1 MWKFKTT
8 WDRKP
13 TNAVTR
19 RLAKVELEEGGFFEE
34 KDCDLTSAVTR
45 AEFGYNYLEYVRNVV

>member
-19 RLAKVELEEGGFFEE
+19 RLAKVE
-34 KDCDLTSAVTR
+34 CDLTSAESR
-45 AEFGYNYLEYVRNVV
+45 AEFGYNYLEYVSND

>member
-8 WDRKP
+8 WNKKP

-34 KDCDLTSAVTR
+34 KDCDLTSAVSR
-45 AEFGYNYLEYVRNVV
+45 AEFGYNYLEYVTK